1 MENRHRTAGPG
12 PRRAAAGVALLCAA
26 LLCATAPGRA
36 QTVERVPAGGATTQD
51 SATREAFS
59 LPAANMPPDRVRD
72 FFLGNRL
79 FNTVWTVAPGSA
91 RSFDGLGPTFN
102 AEGCAGCHV
111 RDGRGRPP
119 EDANAPM
126 DSMLVRLSL
135 RGGGPHPAY
144 GDQIQHRA
152 IPGVLAEGRVA
163 LRTDSMPGQYGD
175 GTPYVLRRPSYSF
188 RDGAFGPLNEG
199 AVLSPRVAGTVFG
212 MGLLEAVPDAALLA
226 MADPEDADGD
236 GISGRV
242 NRVRDDATGRTVLG
256 RFGWKAAQP
265 SLRQQIAAALRDDI
279 GITSPL
285 YPDENCPPPQVACR
299 AAPTGGKP
307 EAHQA
312 FIDMLTFYMET
323 LAVPAT
329 RDEGD
334 PEAARGRALFDA
346 IGCAGCHRPVLRS
359 GPHSNPV
366 VAHQAFAPYTDL
378 LLHDMG
384 EALAD
389 GRPDFDAT
397 GREWRTP
404 PLWGL
409 GLIRRVNGHRRLLHD
424 GRADGAAEA
433 ILWHGGEGARAREAF
448 RALPAPDR
456 AALLRFLDR
465 L

>member
-1 MENRHRTAGPG
+1 MQNGHRTAGPG
-12 PRRAAAGVALLCAA
+12 RRRAAAGIALLCAA
-26 LLCATAPGRA
+26 LLCAPAPVRA
-36 QTVERVPAGGATTQD
+36 QTAERVPAGGATTQD

-79 FNTVWTVAPGSA
+79 FNTVWTVAPDSA
-91 RSFDGLGPTFN
+91 ASFDGLGPTFN

-119 EDANAPM
+119 EDADAPM

-135 RGGGPHPAY
+135 PGGGPHPAY
-144 GDQIQHRA
+144 GDRIQHRA
-152 IPGVLAEGRVA
+152 IPGVPAEGRVV
-163 LRTDSMPGQYGD
+163 LRYEDVPGRYGD
-175 GTPYVLRRPSYSF
+175 GMPYVLRRPVYSF
-188 RDGAFGPLNEG
+188 RDGAYGPLDEA
-199 AVLSPRVAGTVFG
+199 AVLSPRVAGAVFG

-226 MADPEDADGD
+226 MADPEDADSD

-242 NRVRDDATGRTVLG
+242 NRVRDDATGATVIG
-256 RFGWKAAQP
+256 RFGWKAGQP

-279 GITSPL
+279 GVTSPL
-285 YPDENCPPPQVACR
+285 YPDENCPPAQPACR
-299 AAPTGGKP
+299 AAPTGGRP
-307 EAHQA
+307 EAHRA

-323 LAVPAT
+323 LAVPAA
-329 RDEGD
+329 RDAGNPD
-334 PEAARGRALFDA
+334 AVRGRALFDA
-346 IGCAGCHRPVLRS
+346 IGCASCHRPVLRS
-359 GPHSNPV
+359 GPHPNPL
-366 VAHQAFAPYTDL
+366 VAHQVFAPYTDL

-389 GRPDFDAT
+389 NRPDFEAT

-409 GLIRRVNGHRRLLHD
+409 GLIHRVNGHRRLLHD
-424 GRADGAAEA
+424 GRADGPAEA
-433 ILWHGGEGARAREAF
+433 ILWHGGEAMAAREAF
-448 RALPAPDR
+448 RTLPAPDR